1 MKKRFGIMCC
11 LAFIIAS
18 MNSASFSS
26 VTSFVSAEES
36 ASLPTIVD
44 ETNTITKEQETQLQN
59 QFAEAFPDTDLSR
72 YTLSYSP
79 EKSEF
84 LTDYTR
90 IGFDV
95 YYDDIYIYDGSETGA
110 MSADSIVCMG
120 IYEGEDFTRVF
131 SQEFYDRCQE
141 LDFSNLVTADEVSQ
155 MLENSNYLFPSETIE
170 TTLVIYNFLT
180 FGTEAAKVAYK
191 VQFPQRSEDA
201 KQSFFLVDAKTNEI
215 LLKESNVDYV
225 TTSFSY
231 SSMYYELKCSVKNEE
246 VTIEEIN
253 ALQPIDLEIPSVI
266 NGYPVTAIAG
276 NAYASSLMC
285 LNSVTIPE
293 GVTSIGAR
301 AFLSSNG
308 VVKTVTLPKSIQS
321 IGEYAIGYLDTGI
334 TKRVDQTTVIHGY
347 AGTVAESYASRNQLG
362 FKDLTQEGTT
372 TTDTTTTT
380 TLTETSTSTET
391 TTTTSTTTAATTTAI
406 TTVSTTGTEETQ
418 LGDVNNDG
426 SVTISDAVLLQKWL
440 LSVPNTTLPNWKAAD
455 LCKDERLNVFDLCLL
470 KRMLIEL

>member
-155 MLENSNYLFPSETIE
+155 MLENSNYLFPSET
-170 TTLVIYNFLT
+170 TLVIYNFLT

-191 VQFPQRSEDA
+191 VQFPQ
-201 KQSFFLVDAKTNEI
+201 
-215 LLKESNVDYV
+215 
-225 TTSFSY
+225 
-231 SSMYYELKCSVKNEE
+231 
-246 VTIEEIN
+246 
-253 ALQPIDLEIPSVI
+253 
-266 NGYPVTAIAG
+266 
-276 NAYASSLMC
+276 
-285 LNSVTIPE
+285 
-293 GVTSIGAR
+293 
-301 AFLSSNG
+301 
-308 VVKTVTLPKSIQS
+308 
-321 IGEYAIGYLDTGI
+321 
-334 TKRVDQTTVIHGY
+334 
-347 AGTVAESYASRNQLG
+347 
-362 FKDLTQEGTT
+362 
-372 TTDTTTTT
+372 
-380 TLTETSTSTET
+380 
-391 TTTTSTTTAATTTAI
+391 
-406 TTVSTTGTEETQ
+406 
-418 LGDVNNDG
+418 
-426 SVTISDAVLLQKWL
+426 
-440 LSVPNTTLPNWKAAD
+440 
-455 LCKDERLNVFDLCLL
+455 
-470 KRMLIEL
+470 

>member
-155 MLENSNYLFPSETIE
+155 MLENSNYLFPSE

-470 KRMLIEL
+470 KQMLIEQ